1 MGDILELV
9 VLGAVV
15 ALLVRVRFPSRFPA
29 LQLGVAVAVTVA
41 VGRPLVDSGFRGAV
55 VAAVAGAAVALLIAR
70 ARPAPATGAPDRVDT
85 SASP

>member
-1 MGDILELV
+1 VADVLELV

-29 LQLGVAVAVTVA
+29 LQLGVAIAVTVA

-55 VAAVAGAAVALLIAR
+55 VAAFAGAAAALLIAR
-70 ARPAPATGAPDRVDT
+70 ARPAPATGAPDRADT
-85 SASP
+85 SVSR

>member
-29 LQLGVAVAVTVA
+29 LQLGVAIAVTVA

-55 VAAVAGAAVALLIAR
+55 VAALAGAAATLLIAR
-70 ARPAPATGAPDRVDT
+70 ARPVPGTGAPDRADT